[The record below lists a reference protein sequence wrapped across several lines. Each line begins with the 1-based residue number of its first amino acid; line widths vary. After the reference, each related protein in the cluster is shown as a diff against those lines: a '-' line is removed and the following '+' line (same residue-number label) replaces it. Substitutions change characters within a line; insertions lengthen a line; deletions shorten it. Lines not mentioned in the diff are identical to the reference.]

1 MAEAAEG
8 IMATRVAPPHREIH
22 RRSQTKTRDNVCA
35 RRHVMFLALTN
46 LRLLTIVTILVSIE
60 IVGCKASKPTASLLT
75 AVDRERLT
83 TVPKLPGATTI
94 SNKHAAM
101 LFQAQT
107 NLRETL
113 VGGYPASSFPE
124 LKSVDEQRE
133 RQLANAVHEI
143 PNGRIVN
150 GRTVV
155 GSNMASLFQ
164 YQVALVYTSFPDVP
178 DGQFCGGALIAPSWV
193 LTAAHCVRTLQAK
206 DLKVYVGSYS
216 LSGNGHLLDLAS
228 NGIIKHENYN
238 DSDTYPVNDVALLK
252 LQSPVPDIQPIAL
265 VTDTSPSN
273 FYETNNA
280 LISGWGDTAQG
291 SGKGSDE
298 LLYAPVQIIPTGTC
312 NVSYGGKIIEGM
324 TCATAHNTDSC
335 QGDSG
340 GPLTVFGKDKK
351 LYENGIVSWG
361 IGCAQPKFPGVY
373 ASISTY
379 SSWIAMHKQ

>member
-1 MAEAAEG
+1 MLEG
-8 IMATRVAPPHREIH
+8 TEERMATRVAPPRNKIP
-22 RRSQTKTRDNVCA
+22 RRSHTRTLNKTFRRLRAIVC
-35 RRHVMFLALTN
+35 ALTN
-46 LRLLTIVTILVSIE
+46 LHLLMIGPILMSIE
-60 IVGCKASKPTASLLT
+60 IGGCKASPPMAPALSAEDK
-75 AVDRERLT
+75 ERLT
-83 TVPKLPGATTI
+83 TVPKLSGATTI

-101 LFQAQT
+101 LFQAQS
-107 NLRETL
+107 NMRETL
-113 VGGYPASSFPE
+113 VGGFPASAFPE

-133 RQLANAVHEI
+133 RQLANAVHEML
-143 PNGRIVN
+143 NGRIVN
-150 GRTVV
+150 GRTVA

-193 LTAAHCVRTLQAK
+193 LTAAHCVRTLQPK

-216 LSGNGHLLDLAS
+216 LSGNGHLLDIAL
-228 NGIIKHENYN
+228 NGITKHENYN
-238 DSDTYPVNDVALLK
+238 DSDIYPVNDVALLK
-252 LQSPVPDIQPIAL
+252 LQSPVSDIQPIGL
-265 VTDTSPSN
+265 VTDASPSN

-298 LLYAPVQIIPTGTC
+298 LLYAPVQIVTTAVC
-312 NVSYGGKIIEGM
+312 NASYGGKIVDGM
-324 TCATAHNTDSC
+324 MCATAHNTDSC

-361 IGCAQPKFPGVY
+361 IGCAQAKFPGVY

-379 SSWIAMHKQ
+379 SNWINLHKQ